1 MGSGKTV
8 LARKL
13 SKKLSIP
20 RLELDSIAFDKNW
33 KAVDRTMILPDIASF
48 MEQESWVI
56 DGNYDDLMQVE
67 RLERADEII
76 FIMLPRLHCLICA
89 LKRTKERK
97 LAGYH
102 NDINPW
108 FIRFLLFDCRNKT
121 TKAAYKRIASD
132 YCDKLTILKSQRDI
146 DYYLSKVC

>member
-1 MGSGKTV
+1 MGYVGSGKTV

-76 FIMLPRLHCLICA
+76 FIMLPFHLC
-89 LKRTKERK
+89 T
-97 LAGYH
+97 
-102 NDINPW
+102 
-108 FIRFLLFDCRNKT
+108 
-121 TKAAYKRIASD
+121 S
-132 YCDKLTILKSQRDI
+132 
-146 DYYLSKVC
+146 LSPGGIQK